1 MKQVVFEPNFESWQK
16 AAREALR
23 SGLPPGEVA
32 WSSTC
37 SEPSLDLFSE
47 VGSAVLNAPR
57 SGGIDPAVS
66 GDVKLQRPAITVP
79 RAFVDTARVVALH
92 SDETKWSLLYRVLW
106 RLTHGE
112 PKLLEIPTDADLIA
126 LNHFAK
132 EVQKDAYRMRQYV
145 RFRETRLEGEPW
157 FVAWYEPE
165 HDSVHLNEKFFSDR
179 FASMR
184 WSILTPKRCMH
195 WDGAQISFSAGVEK
209 SAAPLGDD
217 VEPLWVTYY
226 SNIFNPA
233 RVKVRAMK
241 AQMPV
246 RNWKNL
252 PESKAIAR
260 LLAHAPLRV
269 NTMIERSELQRVLP
283 SDYSLARPPQTRDW
297 RLLREAASA
306 CRACPLWKNATCTVF
321 GEGALNARVVLVGE
335 QPGSDEDLAG
345 KPFVGPAGQ
354 VLNRALAQA
363 GVDRAQLYVTNAV
376 KHFKWEPRGKRRI
389 HKTPSA
395 RDIAACRPWLE
406 AELDLLKPKLIVA
419 MGSTAARALFDAP
432 LRITEERGRIHD
444 SRFGRTL
451 VTVHPSSLLRL
462 PNGADVDAEFERFVA
477 DLRLIGDGVDS
488 R

>member
-1 MKQVVFEPNFESWQK
+1 MKAIAFEPTFEGWQP

-23 SGLPPGEVA
+23 AELPPSEVA
-32 WSSTC
+32 WSSSA
-37 SEPSLDLFSE
+37 SEPSLDLF
-47 VGSAVLNAPR
+47 
-57 SGGIDPAVS
+57 
-66 GDVKLQRPAITVP
+66 TVP
-79 RAFVDTARVVALH
+79 PAATKVVSARAAVKTARSAFRVPAAFLGIARVIALH
-92 SDETKWSLLYRVLW
+92 SDEAKWPLLYRVLW

-112 PKLLEIPTDADLIA
+112 PKLLEIPTDADVIGLR
-126 LNHFAK
+126 HFEK
-132 EVQKDAYRMRQYV
+132 EVHKDAYRMRQYI
-145 RFRETRLEGEPW
+145 RFRETQLEGEPW

-165 HDSVHLNEKFFSDR
+165 HDSVHLNEKFFADR
-179 FASMR
+179 FTNMR

-195 WDGAQISFSAGVEK
+195 WDGEEIRFSAGVDK
-209 SAAPLGDD
+209 SAAPVADD

-226 SNIFNPA
+226 SSIFNPV

-252 PESKAIAR
+252 PEAKAIGS

-269 NTMIERSELQRVLP
+269 NSMIARSESQRIHDG
-283 SDYSLARPPQTRDW
+283 DYSLAEPPRTADWSVLRD
-297 RLLREAASA
+297 AAST

-321 GEGALNARVVLVGE
+321 GEGPLNARVMLVGE
-335 QPGSDEDLAG
+335 QPGNDEDLAG
-345 KPFVGPAGQ
+345 KPFIGPAGQ
-354 VLNRALAQA
+354 VLDRALAQA

-406 AELDLLKPKLIVA
+406 AELDLLKPQLVVA
-419 MGSTAARALFDAP
+419 LGATAARSLFEAP
-432 LRITEERGRIHD
+432 IRITETRGHFLN
-444 SRFGRTL
+444 SNFGRTL
-451 VTVHPSSLLRL
+451 VTIHPSALLRL
-462 PNGADVDAEFERFVA
+462 PPGADASTEFEKFA
-477 DLRLIGDGVDS
+477 DDLRLILAE